1 MHGGVD
7 GLLGAGGRRWIV
19 QVLGEILWEQRARG
33 GCARGGRL
41 GRRYLGGVGGILPGG
56 VCGGGRVGELA
67 PVEEVGGDV
76 RGWLELLVHVLGEA
90 WRGCPRVCGVLR
102 VRGGGGRGGAVQRL
116 VLERI
121 VLVLVGEMG
130 RGVREHGARGR
141 DTTDNFSPAD
151 ITPLTPPRRRL
162 PLVAPPANYH
172 YLTA

>member
-1 MHGGVD
+1 MRPGWSTGSPLSGGCVRHYAWWRLRR
-7 GLLGAGGRRWIV
+7 GPSRGTGAGRRGR
-19 QVLGEILWEQRARG
+19 
-33 GCARGGRL
+33 
-41 GRRYLGGVGGILPGG
+41 
-56 VCGGGRVGELA
+56 
-67 PVEEVGGDV
+67 GDV

-90 WRGCPRVCGVLR
+90 WRGCPRVGGVLR

-116 VLERI
+116 VLERM

-162 PLVAPPANYH
+162 PLVAPPANHH

>member
-41 GRRYLGGVGGILPGG
+41 GRRYLGGVCGILPGG

-76 RGWLELLVHVLGEA
+76 RGRLELLVHVLGEA
-90 WRGCPRVCGVLR
+90 WRGCPRVGGVLR

-116 VLERI
+116 VLERM

-141 DTTDNFSPAD
+141 DTTRQLLSCGYHPLNTSPA
-151 ITPLTPPRRRL
+151 
-162 PLVAPPANYH
+162 AF
-172 YLTA
+172 TACGTAR